1 MNVPGPQV
9 TGLSLVELQLL
20 KCLNRMQHWETIQV
34 VIRVDTADK
43 AILHEVM
50 AFPHRL

>member
-1 MNVPGPQV
+1 MNVPGLQV
-9 TGLSLVELQLL
+9 AGLSLVELQLL

-43 AILHEVM
+43 TILPEVM
-50 AFPHRL
+50 AFPHHL